1 MPGDLGQTGSL
12 ALSSEEV
19 WKKVRVEVESDGVIR
34 RTEVTYKDGY
44 PDIQHFYYDPGI
56 SDVLTEKERSS
67 RMTLW
72 TVRGLMGTTV
82 LSTWGTRL
90 RLVPGNRGGEEGGG
104 KKVAGRL

>member
-12 ALSSEEV
+12 ALSSEEA
-19 WKKVRVEVESDGVIR
+19 WKKVRVEVESDGIIR

-44 PDIQHFYYDPGI
+44 PDVHMIPGI

-72 TVRGLMGTTV
+72 AVRGLMGTTV
-82 LSTWGTRL
+82 LSTRGTRL